1 MKKIEN
7 KRNKRVLIDFNL
19 KKSMNMFG
27 EKMLNSKKLI

>member
-7 KRNKRVLIDFNL
+7 KSKKRILIDFNL

-27 EKMLNSKKLI
+27 EKI